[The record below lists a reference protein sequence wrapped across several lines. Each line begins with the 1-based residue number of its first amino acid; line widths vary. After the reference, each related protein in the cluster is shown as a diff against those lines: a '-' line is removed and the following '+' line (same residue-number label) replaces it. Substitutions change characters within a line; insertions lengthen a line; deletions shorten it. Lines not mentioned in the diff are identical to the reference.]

1 HSPSRAATFP
11 ATSGDPQPTP
21 PPPLPYY
28 TAVTPLSHHHHY
40 PAAYNTASIHSR
52 HYTHHT
58 AVTPTTPPP
67 HYHHHTTAT
76 LVTTVATMAAIVPLH
91 RHHATTIYTTTFIS
105 LLFQELTHV
114 DVIRIGLKLWN
125 RWFYKYQVDEKD
137 GIKVSAVDVKL
148 LLSDAVTL
156 EEVDAEKDAEVQG
169 RLPESQAQVY
179 HLDLEHA
186 QKVISMQE
194 NNEAEPAEVE
204 EVLEVVTAAKLMTE
218 VVTTAT
224 TTITAAPISKVS
236 APRRRRGG
244 IIQDSKEDA
253 IASLNVQSEALLEKG
268 ENEIEEEES
277 KLSKRKCEN
286 LEQKATKKQKIDEEI
301 VQERFASSEPKNF
314 SEDLLLNAFK
324 TMFEKPNVEANI
336 WKNQRGIY
344 GFAKVKSWKLLE
356 SCKVHIT
363 FTTTQMIML
372 VERRYLLTRFTIE
385 RMLTNVRLEVVEE
398 TEVSLKLLR
407 FVRRQQQEEL
417 DNSLSI
423 IPRPV
428 GSKPVPEEPNESD
441 AHL

>member
-1 HSPSRAATFP
+1 
-11 ATSGDPQPTP
+11 
-21 PPPLPYY
+21 
-28 TAVTPLSHHHHY
+28 
-40 PAAYNTASIHSR
+40 
-52 HYTHHT
+52 
-58 AVTPTTPPP
+58 
-67 HYHHHTTAT
+67 
-76 LVTTVATMAAIVPLH
+76 
-91 RHHATTIYTTTFIS
+91 
-105 LLFQELTHV
+105 ELTHV

-125 RWFYKYQVDEKD
+125 RWFSKYQVDEKD
-137 GIKVSAVDVKL
+137 GIKVSAIDVKL

-169 RLPESQAQVY
+169 RLPESQAHVY

-194 NNEAEPAEVE
+194 TDEAEPAEVE

-224 TTITAAPISKVS
+224 STITAAPISKVS

-268 ENEIEEEES
+268 ENKIEEEES
-277 KLSKRKCEN
+277 KLSKRKGEN
-286 LEQKATKKQKIDEEI
+286 LEQEATKKQNIDEEVEELKTHLQI
-301 VQERFASSEPKNF
+301 VPND
-314 SEDLLLNAFK
+314 EDDVYTKATPLAL
-324 TMFEKPNVEANI
+324 KPNVEANI

-356 SCKVHIT
+356 SCEVHIT

-372 VERRYLLTRFTIE
+372 VERRYLLTRFTLE

-407 FVRRQQQEEL
+407 FVR
-417 DNSLSI
+417 
-423 IPRPV
+423 
-428 GSKPVPEEPNESD
+428 
-441 AHL
+441 